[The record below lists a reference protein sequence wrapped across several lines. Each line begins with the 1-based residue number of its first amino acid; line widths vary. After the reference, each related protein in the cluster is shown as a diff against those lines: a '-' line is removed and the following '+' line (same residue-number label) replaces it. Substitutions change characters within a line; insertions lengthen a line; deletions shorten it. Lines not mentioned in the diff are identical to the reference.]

1 MEKSNSS
8 YVNLVHQGGHMADFE
23 LKEGQIYLLDGNT
36 LVEAAFNDNTG
47 LWQLHESEERS
58 SWLVSPNGKLLGMQF
73 DMGRDVW
80 LLDREPDIW
89 TVNDLQTAGEKS
101 PKLARLL
108 RQVETTAQQK
118 HSGQLTLLRVD
129 AGWKAIYGS
138 LNLDTEEGRRELQ
151 KAKTFK
157 SLYEALAELVAAV

>member
-1 MEKSNSS
+1 
-8 YVNLVHQGGHMADFE
+8 MADVE
-23 LKEGQIYLLDGNT
+23 LKEGQSYLLDGNT
-36 LVEAAFNDNTG
+36 LVEASFNDTTG

-73 DMGRDVW
+73 DISRDVW

-89 TVNDLQTAGEKS
+89 TIADLQVAGEKA

-108 RQVETTAQQK
+108 RQIESIAQQK
-118 HSGQLTLLRVD
+118 HGGHLTLMRVD
-129 AGWKAIYGS
+129 TGWKAMYGS

-151 KAKTFK
+151 KLKTFK
-157 SLYEALAELVAAV
+157 SLYEALTELAASA